1 MKIRFVRE
9 NESKESDCK
18 CNIEMYY
25 FEAPRGI
32 LSLKNFETYAT
43 LRLNFLSRV
52 LKCRNDINE
61 FLAITTDPEI
71 VAASDI
77 FLEGSYK
84 DLISH
89 FTLR

>member
-1 MKIRFVRE
+1 
-9 NESKESDCK
+9 
-18 CNIEMYY
+18 MYY

-61 FLAITTDPEI
+61 FLDITTDPEI

>member
-1 MKIRFVRE
+1 MKLKKATA
-9 NESKESDCK
+9 SATKL
-18 CNIEMYY
+18 NIEMYY

-52 LKCRNDINE
+52 LKCRNNINE